1 MKITPPCQPI
11 FTPVLLIF
19 DNVSDCDEW
28 EQSFAELNLSEY
40 DDD

>member
-1 MKITPPCQPI
+1 MPAHIYPSS
-11 FTPVLLIF
+11 FNF

-40 DDD
+40 DND